1 MKRILQ
7 ALVLALV
14 TTALL
19 LACSLPPVQPVTRQ
33 DLMKTRIYN
42 QFIINESPEE
52 LLYALNT
59 RGEAIIEGKRNIQGK
74 DFPVFIKILAT
85 SDGVQVLDYDR

>member
-1 MKRILQ
+1 MKSMLQ
-7 ALVLALV
+7 TVVLAFV

-42 QFIINESPEE
+42 RFIINESPEE